1 MIIELIFTF
10 GLFVLLN
17 LFLFYSKLMSLY
29 WSIFSNGV
37 LIALTIMYL
46 VRKYTNLTNFIF
58 SGLTLG
64 SLLAIMIYYKFDFK
78 KYEEMYQSSSFL
90 FWFMFVLSAITIYGL
105 VNSFNYYLKIRNMDP
120 IKGDK
125 GETGEEGKSGETL
138 DSDLNMCYNQ
148 ASEIVE
154 QEIRKYKKEHNIE
167 FDEKLLQF
175 HNLYMKRQLKRICSS
190 KHYDNL
196 KKQFKTHYG
205 PVQITNSHIK
215 KIVKH
220 ILKYKKGLRF
230 LEDPFFTN
238 FHWNNEL
245 LGRNETVSPFVEI
258 EQNEAWNWN

>member
-1 MIIELIFTF
+1 M
-10 GLFVLLN
+10 LLN
-17 LFLFYSKLMSLY
+17 IFLFYSQLIPLY

-37 LIALTIMYL
+37 LFTLTTMYL
-46 VRKYTNLTNFIF
+46 VQKYTTLTNFIF

-64 SLLAIMIYYKFDFK
+64 ALLAIMIYYKFDFK
-78 KYEEMYQSSSFL
+78 KYQALYHSSSFL
-90 FWFMFVLSAITIYGL
+90 FWFLFVLSAITIYGL

-125 GETGEEGKSGETL
+125 GETGEIGQNGKTL

-148 ASEIVE
+148 VSEIFE
-154 QEIRKYKKEHNIE
+154 TEIRNYKKEHSIE

-190 KHYDNL
+190 KHYANL
-196 KKQFKTHYG
+196 KKQFKTHFG

-220 ILKYKKGLRF
+220 ILKYQNGLKF

-238 FHWNNEL
+238 YHWDNELLWNNE
-245 LGRNETVSPFVEI
+245 NVSPFVEI
-258 EQNEAWNWN
+258 EQNEAWKWN